1 MDKSGAFKIELRK
14 LLKDADRK
22 DLWFKCL
29 EEPLVEEEDAT
40 KLVARMI
47 ELVPVFTRR
56 VIKVPTNKDGS
67 EISF

>member
-1 MDKSGAFKIELRK
+1 MNKSGAFKIELRK

-29 EEPLVEEEDAT
+29 EEPLVEDEDAVS
-40 KLVARMI
+40 LVARMI
-47 ELVPVFTRR
+47 ELVPVFTRP

>member
-29 EEPLVEEEDAT
+29 EEPLVEDEDAT
-40 KLVARMI
+40 TLVARMI